1 MKPYSTAVALLRTMP
16 PVAIWCVLMSLI
28 YSALAGG
35 RVAVMLG
42 ALELGVG
49 RLGVGTLIACF
60 ALLPM
65 FLAVSAGRRIDK
77 RGGYKAMWL
86 AALVSTVGALLP
98 WIWMHWISL
107 AIAAVGIGLGH
118 MGFQIAVQG
127 LLGDADANRRLRN
140 YSWLAM
146 AMAVSGFSGP
156 LIAGLSI
163 DYLGHR
169 WAFLMLGLGPLVVF
183 WAVYQ
188 LRASLKQSPVEPKT
202 VDTPSKMTDLLA
214 VRPLRYALM
223 ANLLLSSAWDTH
235 SFVVPLYGA
244 QQGFSATVIGAILA
258 AFAAATFTVRMLLP
272 WIQRWV
278 RPWPMIHAAMITSAV
293 YFLLYP
299 WISNQWLLMGLS
311 FLLGLSLGSTQPSIL
326 SLLQQHAP
334 PGRKGEVFG
343 MRTALINGSQ
353 VCLPFGFGAAGSLL
367 GIMPL
372 FAVSSVALAAGA
384 WLTRRGGQDDTNTP
398 RTKPP
403 IDRNDQT
410 S

>member
-1 MKPYSTAVALLRTMP
+1 MKPYLSTVYLLRTLP
-16 PVAIWCVLMSLI
+16 PVAVWCALMLLI
-28 YSALAGG
+28 HSALAGG

-42 ALELGVG
+42 ALELGIS
-49 RLGVGTLIACF
+49 RLGVGALIACF

-77 RGGYKAMWL
+77 RGSYNAMWL
-86 AALVSTVGALLP
+86 AAMASSIGALLP
-98 WIWMHWISL
+98 WVWMHWISL

-127 LLGDADANRRLRN
+127 LLGDRDANQRLRN

-146 AMAVSGFSGP
+146 AMAISGFSGP

-169 WAFLMLGLGPLVVF
+169 WAFFMLGLGPIVVF

-188 LRASLKQSPVEPKT
+188 LRSRLKLVHIEQKT
-202 VDTPSKMTDLLA
+202 VDTPSRMTDLFA

-235 SFVVPLYGA
+235 TFLVPLYGS
-244 QQGFSATVIGAILA
+244 QQGFSATAIGAILA
-258 AFAAATFTVRMLLP
+258 AFAAATFTIRMILP
-272 WIQRWV
+272 WLQRWV
-278 RPWPMIHAAMITSAV
+278 KPWPMIHFAMVSGAV

-299 WISNQWLLMGLS
+299 WVTSQWLLMGLS

-334 PGRKGEVFG
+334 PGRKGEAFG

-353 VCLPFGFGAAGSLL
+353 VCLPLGFGAAGSLL

-372 FAVSSVALAAGA
+372 FAVSSLALAVGA
-384 WLTRRGGQDDTNTP
+384 WLTRRGGQNHTDADLTKTP
-398 RTKPP
+398 
-403 IDRNDQT
+403 IERNDQT
-410 S
+410 N